1 MLTDR
6 GPNELITINEL
17 NKELH

>member
-6 GPNELITINEL
+6 GPDELITINEL
-17 NKELH
+17 NKKLH